1 MGFCFRVIVNKK
13 PLNLDKATSSVLSVL
28 FLIYDLENE
37 NVLVFFTPKVNF
49 KYLFIFFKSTHFLC
63 SFSNNSL
70 RGQSPW
76 YYKKSLKIF
85 KLLFINCWNFLL
97 FTTKPS
103 LVWRGVTSERN
114 VSRKNAKIFVRI
126 SQNFAFFR
134 ENKFF
139 ATFFFAKMRNAKIS
153 QKYFREMQKF
163 RENTKCENFAKIRKF
178 CENHECYS
186 CNN

>member
-1 MGFCFRVIVNKK
+1 MN
-13 PLNLDKATSSVLSVL
+13 SVL
-28 FLIYDLENE
+28 FVLLLIYDLENE

-63 SFSNNSL
+63 SFSNNSF

-85 KLLFINCWNFLL
+85 KLLFINCRNFWL

-103 LVWRGVTSERN
+103 LVWRRVTSERN

-126 SQNFAFFR
+126 SQNFA
-134 ENKFF
+134 KKVF
-139 ATFFFAKMRNAKIS
+139 ATFFFAKIQNAKIS
-153 QKYFREMQKF
+153 RKY
-163 RENTKCENFAKIRKF
+163 ENFVKTMSVIAATINYSKELVEFSALIPQYLKF
-178 CENHECYS
+178 YFVNGF
-186 CNN
+186 